1 MKRSYF
7 RDQRPGSSATYN
19 GKCYIF
25 YDNQP
30 RNFLEAESFCSER
43 GGSLV
48 DESNPA
54 LQGFLSWELWRRH
67 RGDAN
72 GWDELMF

>member
-1 MKRSYF
+1 MF
-7 RDQRPGSSATYN
+7 
-19 GKCYIF
+19 
-25 YDNQP
+25 NQIVDC
-30 RNFLEAESFCSER
+30 LEFQKSLEFCKER

-67 RGDAN
+67 KVRFHVCRLRMNEKLG
-72 GWDELMF
+72 LI